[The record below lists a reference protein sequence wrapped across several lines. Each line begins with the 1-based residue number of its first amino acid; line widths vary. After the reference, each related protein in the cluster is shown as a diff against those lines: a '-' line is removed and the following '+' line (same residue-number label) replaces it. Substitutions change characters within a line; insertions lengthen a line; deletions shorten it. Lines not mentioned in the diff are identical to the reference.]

1 MTGADRAPTGGGWID
16 LSSGPVQAAKSLL
29 GSLLISEL
37 GPRVSLTINETEA
50 YGGSDDPASH
60 AFRRPTARNGSM
72 FGPAGFWYV
81 YRSYGVHWC
90 LNLVTGPAGEGQ
102 AVLLRGGQTA
112 EGEEVAARRR
122 GRSDHLAD
130 GPGKLTQVLGAT
142 GAQDGSPAFAGPL
155 RLEPG
160 PPPDPS
166 RIRATPRIGITK
178 ATDRPWR
185 FLLET

>member
-16 LSSGPVQAAKSLL
+16 LSSGPAQAAKALL
-29 GSLLISEL
+29 GSRLVSEL

-60 AFRRPTARNGSM
+60 AFRGPTARNGSM
-72 FGPAGFWYV
+72 FAPAGFWYV

-122 GRSDHLAD
+122 GRNDHLAD
-130 GPGKLTQVLGAT
+130 GPGKLTQALGAT
-142 GAQDGSPAFAGPL
+142 GAQDGSSAFTGPL

-160 PPPDPS
+160 PPPHPS